1 VEECPVIVPTD
12 TADGFPAGPV
22 VGWWRH
28 GFNLRCLKLATGAVV
43 PAHVRGEEEVVFVH
57 SGTLAVTTDAG
68 TATMAAGDTFTT
80 PKGATRA
87 FRALSSDGV
96 VAYVVRGGDAAGPVR
111 FVETTVA
118 AA

>member
-1 VEECPVIVPTD
+1 
-12 TADGFPAGPV
+12 
-22 VGWWRH
+22 
-28 GFNLRCLKLATGAVV
+28 
-43 PAHVRGEEEVVFVH
+43 VRGEEEVVFVH

-80 PKGATRA
+80 PRGATRA

-111 FVETTVA
+111 FVGTTVA